1 MLYAF
6 MSRLQAIFFY
16 MFVQKSKIVNAVSLR
31 CNTARESK
39 VAGEETADQSVVT
52 AQLCLSGSDQFLGA
66 AFAKSA

>member
-1 MLYAF
+1 MQSAC
-6 MSRLQAIFFY
+6 
-16 MFVQKSKIVNAVSLR
+16 AV
-31 CNTARESK
+31 TARESK